1 MGAHSGTAWAYR
13 RRVGIR
19 CGSSPTTTTVLQLVA
34 LDLAEYRSSEDDRR
48 LLVAVGIRERAEFR
62 IYLPQWRRMSAL
74 RKDGECVI
82 VGDGDAERG
91 EMAWAAVYHVGQLVA
106 GLAEPQTP
114 PDDTPLQ

>member
-1 MGAHSGTAWAYR
+1 
-13 RRVGIR
+13 
-19 CGSSPTTTTVLQLVA
+19 
-34 LDLAEYRSSEDDRR
+34 
-48 LLVAVGIRERAEFR
+48 
-62 IYLPQWRRMSAL
+62 MSAL
-74 RKDGECVI
+74 RMDGECVI